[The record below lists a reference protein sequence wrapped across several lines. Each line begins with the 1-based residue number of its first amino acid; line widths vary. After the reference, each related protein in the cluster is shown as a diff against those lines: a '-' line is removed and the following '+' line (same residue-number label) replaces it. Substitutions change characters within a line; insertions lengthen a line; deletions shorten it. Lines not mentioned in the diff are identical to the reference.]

1 MVTIESELPFRINY
15 YLPLTAVITALQRL
29 FVYMK
34 QALFSA
40 ISWVISVINL

>member
-40 ISWVISVINL
+40 ISWAISVINL